1 MLTDSDAAAL
11 PALHAEAVGLTVDAV
26 RHVTRAHLELP
37 TPCDGWDLATLL
49 DHMTVQNRGFAAA
62 ADGDGAD
69 ERVWTTGAYRADPVA
84 DHQAS
89 SDLVVRALAAPG
101 VTDRALCLPELSRE
115 QTFTAAQA
123 TTMHTI
129 DSLLHAWDVA
139 SALGAGIDP
148 SAELVTLATRIGEQ
162 IPDTGRDAP
171 GAPFG
176 PRREPPAGA
185 TALERVLA
193 LYGRAPR

>member
-1 MLTDSDAAAL
+1 MLTDSGSTSL

-26 RHVTRAHLELP
+26 RHVTRSHLALP

-49 DHMTVQNRGFAAA
+49 DHMTVQNQGFAAA

-69 ERVWTTGAYRADPVA
+69 ERVWAAGAHRADPVG
-84 DHQAS
+84 DHQAAA
-89 SDLVVRALAAPG
+89 DLVVHALAAPG
-101 VTDRALCLPELSRE
+101 VADRALCLPELSRE

-123 TTMHTI
+123 TTMHTV

-139 SALGAGIDP
+139 SALGTGLDP
-148 SAELVTLATRIGEQ
+148 SAELVALATRIGEQ
-162 IPDTGRDAP
+162 IPDAGRDTP

-176 PRREPPAGA
+176 PRRELPAGA
-185 TALERVLA
+185 TALEQVLA